1 MKTIYRL
8 DGKKISKK
16 ALAEMMGGREGQKRI
31 KKMTNEAWETMMED
45 PYICNDFFIGHGMLN
60 IEFQN

>member
-16 ALAEMMGGREGQKRI
+16 ALTEMIGAERVKR
-31 KKMTNEAWETMMED
+31 MTADAWETTMED
-45 PYICNDFFIGHGMLN
+45 PEICNDFFIGQGMLN
-60 IEFQN
+60 IGFQN

>member
-16 ALAEMMGGREGQKRI
+16 ALTEMMGTERI

>member
-16 ALAEMMGGREGQKRI
+16 ALTEMMGAEEVKR
-31 KKMTNEAWETMMED
+31 MTKEAWETTMED
-45 PYICNDFFIGHGMLN
+45 PNICNDFFIGKGMLN
-60 IEFQN
+60 IEFLN

>member
-16 ALAEMMGGREGQKRI
+16 ALTEMVGAEEVKR
-31 KKMTNEAWETMMED
+31 MTKEA
-45 PYICNDFFIGHGMLN
+45 
-60 IEFQN
+60 

>member
-16 ALAEMMGGREGQKRI
+16 ALTEMMGTEKIKR
-31 KKMTNEAWETMMED
+31 MTKEAWETTMED
-45 PYICNDFFIGHGMLN
+45 PYICNDFFIRNRMLN

>member
-16 ALAEMMGGREGQKRI
+16 ALTEMMGTERI

-45 PYICNDFFIGHGMLN
+45 PYICNDFFIGNGMLN